1 MKSMNIMHN
10 GGAAYIFALALL
22 VYGGVIIAMLV
33 SGHAAH
39 FVEAKFL
46 PLVAAAALFLLL
58 AAGLQIRALLK
69 GNAFSPRTGLPV
81 LILPLLFSLVAA
93 EYRSP
98 LSAARFGTP
107 LDPATFDLPPE
118 AAPNLNDVAPAGT
131 GAGAASGIATGAFV
145 GDGDGDD
152 GTTGA
157 ATGEGEL
164 AKYLTAEL
172 YPASELPARGRI
184 EFDDTSY
191 YTYYNEIYDAM
202 ESMVGREIRVT
213 GFVHRE
219 EHLGGNQFI
228 LARMMLWCCTADAM
242 MLGFHGSYDQ
252 GRIPPENTWVDVT
265 GTLEVASYHNPH
277 TREEYSIPSIRVS
290 SIAPADEPEFEY
302 VIPF

>member
-1 MKSMNIMHN
+1 MKIKHN
-10 GGAAYIFALALL
+10 GGAAYTFALALL
-22 VYGGVIIAMLV
+22 IYGGVIIAMLV

-39 FVEAKFL
+39 FVEARFL

-58 AAGLQIRALLK
+58 AAGLQIRGLLK

-118 AAPNLNDVAPAGT
+118 TAPSPNDVAPA
-131 GAGAASGIATGAFV
+131 GAGAASGIATGA
-145 GDGDGDD
+145 GNGAD

-172 YPASELPARGRI
+172 YAASELPAIGRI
-184 EFDDTSY
+184 EFDDRSY

-228 LARMMLWCCTADAM
+228 VARMMLWCCTADAM

-277 TREEYSIPSIRVS
+277 TRGDYSIPSIRVS

>member
-1 MKSMNIMHN
+1 MKRMNIKHN
-10 GGAAYIFALALL
+10 GSAAYIFALALL
-22 VYGGVIIAMLV
+22 VYGAAITAMLV
-33 SGHAAH
+33 SGRAAH
-39 FVEAKFL
+39 FVEAQFL
-46 PLVAAAALFLLL
+46 PLVAASALFLLF
-58 AAGLQIRALLK
+58 AAGLQIHALLK

-107 LDPATFDLPPE
+107 LDPTSFDLQPE
-118 AAPNLNDVAPAGT
+118 TAPSPNDVAPAGT
-131 GAGAASGIATGAFV
+131 GAGAAA
-145 GDGDGDD
+145 
-152 GTTGA
+152 GA
-157 ATGEGEL
+157 ANGAGAAPGEGEL
-164 AKYLTAEL
+164 AEYLTAEL
-172 YPASELPARGRI
+172 YPASELPAGGRI
-184 EFDDTSY
+184 EFDDRSY

-202 ESMVGREIRVT
+202 ESMVGREIHVT

-252 GRIPPENTWVDVT
+252 GRIPPENTWVDIT
-265 GTLEVASYHNPH
+265 GTLEVARYHNPH

-290 SIAPADEPEFEY
+290 SIAPADEPQFEY